1 GRRGTRFGAARG
13 GKKKRRGGARRN
25 GTAGVLPKA
34 GARAAPPPRS
44 GVDGH
49 AEPVSGPVLRIWP
62 VASPTTGWPCIYCL
76 KASTPVMNI
85 VGIHPLMAE
94 MRERV
99 QRGTDGSAVPW
110 RWRDVAFVV

>member
-1 GRRGTRFGAARG
+1 AAG
-13 GKKKRRGGARRN
+13 WGGAGRKKNPKGGVRRT
-25 GTAGVLPKA
+25 GPAGMWAKA
-34 GARAAPPPRS
+34 SARAASPPCS

-62 VASPTTGWPCIYCL
+62 VASQTTGWPCIYCL